1 MILPDPQELRIE
13 LYPNPVLKKDCAPIE
28 RFDDELQRFAV
39 GMVELML
46 RAKGVG
52 LAAPQVGVSIKL
64 FVCNST
70 GEPADSQI
78 HINPI
83 FTELTGATEI
93 EEGCLS
99 IPGVDVTM
107 RRATTAVMQTQDAHG
122 QKKTMTTTDLL
133 ARIWQHEADHLEGRL
148 IVDNMSTSDEIT
160 NRKILKQLKA
170 DYAAARKG

>member
-1 MILPDPQELRIE
+1 MILPDPQKLRVE
-13 LYPNPVLKKDCAPIE
+13 FYPNPVLKKVCAPID
-28 RFDDELQRFAV
+28 RFGDDLQRFAE
-39 GMVELML
+39 GMIELML
-46 RAKGVG
+46 KVKGVG
-52 LAAPQVGVSIKL
+52 LSAPQVGISIRL

-70 GEPADSQI
+70 GEPGDSQI
-78 HINPI
+78 HVNPV
-83 FTELTGATEI
+83 FTELTGAAET

-107 RRATTAVMQTQDAHG
+107 RRATTALMQTQDARG
-122 QKKTMTTTDLL
+122 NKIEITATDLL

-148 IVDNMSTSDEIT
+148 IVDNMSTTDQIT

>member
-13 LYPNPVLKKDCAPIE
+13 LYPNPVLKKVCAPIQ
-28 RFDDELQRFAV
+28 RFDDELQRFAE

-64 FVCNST
+64 FVCNPT

-99 IPGVDVTM
+99 LPGVDVTM

-122 QKKTMTTTDLL
+122 RKKTMTTTDLL

-148 IVDNMSTSDEIT
+148 IVDNMSTTDEIT

-170 DYAAARKG
+170 DYAAARKR

>member
-1 MILPDPQELRIE
+1 MILPDPQKLRIE
-13 LYPNPVLKKDCAPIE
+13 LYPNPVLKKVCTPID
-28 RFDDELQRFAV
+28 RFGDELQRFAE
-39 GMVELML
+39 GMIDLML

-52 LAAPQVGVSIKL
+52 LAAPQVGVPVKL
-64 FVCNST
+64 FVCNPT

-78 HINPI
+78 HINPL
-83 FTELTGATEI
+83 FTELTGATEM

-107 RRATTAVMQTQDAHG
+107 RRASTAVMQTRDAHG
-122 QKKTMTTTDLL
+122 QTKTMTATDLL

-160 NRKILKQLKA
+160 NRMSLKQLKA